1 MFEKCLNCA
10 RAINLIVIA
19 HVPDVP
25 GAPEQPYEVSR
36 AFPVPKQRRSTLR
49 EVKELARGHTAPRAR
64 LEFHLQPVYFCPLSH
79 LRHRHKQ
86 EPGEDHRNW
95 GQGPWGSTTC
105 QLSHGCPREPWSP
118 SKMEGMHTMGEGPGA
133 WPTPRLR
140 PSGAGAWHTP
150 QTRRGVPGRAAP
162 RPFRGCERQEA
173 GSCLHLRTLVPS
185 PVWWPETDTGNA
197 GRRVKGALALA

>member
-1 MFEKCLNCA
+1 MCQ
-10 RAINLIVIA
+10 
-19 HVPDVP
+19 
-25 GAPEQPYEVSR
+25 APQNSPTKSAAPSPFRSR
-36 AFPVPKQRRSTLR
+36 GGRRSERLR
-49 EVKELARGHTAPRAR
+49 SLPEVTQHQGLGWNSTSSPRVSA
-64 LEFHLQPVYFCPLSH
+64 PLSR

-133 WPTPRLR
+133 WPTPQLR

-150 QTRRGVPGRAAP
+150 QTRCGVPGRAAP

-197 GRRVKGALALA
+197 GRRVKGALASA